1 MLYSLKCAKRADLI
15 LSVLTTKLIIKRA
28 GGKFGGKG
36 YVYGIDG
43 CYGFTEVYLS
53 PHSSSCIQ

>member
-1 MLYSLKCAKRADLI
+1 MLYPLKWAKRADFI

-36 YVYGIDG
+36 YIYGIDG
-43 CYGFTEVYLS
+43 CYGFTEV
-53 PHSSSCIQ
+53 